1 MDDSVLKHCKETL
14 KKNNFEPVKKLGMG
28 GFGVVFLVEKV
39 GSTSELFSV
48 KCTFKKQFSKKP
60 AMRRYLK
67 QEISL
72 METLHSPN
80 IVRLYRTIEGNLL
93 LTQMIIG
100 SSW

>member
-1 MDDSVLKHCKETL
+1 MDESVLRHCKDTL
-14 KKNNFEPVKKLGMG
+14 RKNNLEPLKKLGMG
-28 GFGVVFLVEKV
+28 GFGVVFLVEKI
-39 GSTSELFSV
+39 GHPSELFSV

-72 METLHSPN
+72 METLHCPN
-80 IVRLYRTIEGNLL
+80 IVALYRTIEGNFGP
-93 LTQMIIG
+93 TQMTTG

>member
-1 MDDSVLKHCKETL
+1 
-14 KKNNFEPVKKLGMG
+14 MG
-28 GFGVVFLVEKV
+28 GFGVVFLVEKM

-80 IVRLYRTIEGNLL
+80 IVSLYRTIEGNFVF
-93 LTQMIIG
+93 TQMNIG
-100 SSW
+100 YLW